1 MSEFENT
8 SSKKGFT
15 CKIRRGERMNLIG
28 FDVAQPEPDLV
39 GFSIEVKSPQAKDFT
54 PLRNRIAFSYPKGA
68 ANEVTGDRTFPSL
81 QAPFQKF
88 RWIHFPAEPVDGT
101 YTYRVT
107 KQHMPA
113 DDDLQAGTQL
123 QVDIENKAVTYD
135 GLVDVG
141 FTRNFASSQ
150 AYAEQFGNNP
160 DIIPADA
167 KDGLDFKK
175 STLKNKRGESV
186 YSWLGF
192 EAQALLFDFLKRAEA
207 DAELTLDVMA
217 YDLNERDVVAA
228 IEAFG
233 PRLRAIIDDSGGAD
247 NPHKGADSCES
258 RSADRFTTA
267 GGQVKRTHFHNL
279 QHNKVFITRRNGK
292 PESVL
297 CGSTNFTYR
306 GIYIQANNML
316 VFRSP
321 DVAALYGQMFDLAF
335 ANPLK
340 FRDTDFAKTW
350 HVVTTKNK
358 PTIQLCFSPHR
369 ETDLSLNPI
378 RAAVDQATSSVLYSV
393 AFLSQ
398 MTKGPTVEA
407 FRRLINR
414 PVFSYGTVDKRGK
427 LELLKPDGTAGI
439 VDFAFLANHAPEPF
453 KSEWSGGQGRNIH
466 HKFVVTDFNLPTAK
480 VFTGSSNFSPSGE
493 AGNGD
498 QLIMI
503 DDPKIATAYAIEAVR
518 VFDHLQ
524 FRNRMRDAFGAQRQ
538 RLAKAT
544 APKQITL
551 QKPIAIS
558 GADDAWFDRFYKPD
572 TQAFR
577 DRVVFSS

>member
-1 MSEFENT
+1 MSEFENKT
-8 SSKKGFT
+8 YKKGFT
-15 CKIRRGERMNLIG
+15 ATIRRGERMNLIG
-28 FDVAQPEPDLV
+28 FDVANPEPDLV
-39 GFSIEVKSPQAKDFT
+39 GFSIEVKSPGAKDFA

-68 ANEVTGDRTFPSL
+68 ANEVTGDRLFSSL
-81 QAPFQKF
+81 AAPFQKF
-88 RWIHFPAEPVDGT
+88 RWVDFPTQPTDGT

-113 DDDLQAGTQL
+113 DGELKTGTQL
-123 QVDIENKAVTYD
+123 QLAIENKAITYD

-150 AYAEQFGNNP
+150 AYRDQFGNES

-167 KDGLDFKK
+167 SDGLDFTK
-175 STLKNKRGESV
+175 STTKNKRGESV

-192 EAQALLFDFLKRAEA
+192 EAYELLFDFLKRAEA
-207 DAELTLDVMA
+207 DSGLTLDVMA
-217 YDLNERDVVAA
+217 YDLNEPDIVAA
-228 IEAFG
+228 IESFG
-233 PRLRAIIDDSGGAD
+233 PRLRAIIDNSTAKD
-247 NPHKGADSCES
+247 NPHNAPNSTES
-258 RSADRFTTA
+258 RSAQRFTAA
-267 GGQVKRTHFHNL
+267 GGHVSRTHFHNL

-306 GIYIQANNML
+306 GLYIQANNML

-321 DVAALYGQMFDLAF
+321 DVAALYGQMFDVAF
-335 ANPLK
+335 ASPTT
-340 FRDTDFAKTW
+340 FRDDDFAKRW

-369 ETDLSLNPI
+369 ETELSLNPI
-378 RAAVDQATSSVLYSV
+378 RAAIDQASSSVLYSV

-414 PVFSYGTVDKRGK
+414 PVFSYGTVDTRGK
-427 LELLKPDGTAGI
+427 LQLVKPDGSIGV
-439 VDFAFLANHAPEPF
+439 VDFAYLAAHAPEPF
-453 KSEWSGGQGRNIH
+453 KTEWSGGKGRNIH

-524 FRNRMRDAFGAQRQ
+524 FRNRMRSAFGAQGN
-538 RLAKAT
+538 RLAKAA

-551 QKPIAIS
+551 QKPTAIS
-558 GADDAWFDRFYKPD
+558 GADETWFDRFYKPD

-577 DRVVFSS
+577 DRVTFSS